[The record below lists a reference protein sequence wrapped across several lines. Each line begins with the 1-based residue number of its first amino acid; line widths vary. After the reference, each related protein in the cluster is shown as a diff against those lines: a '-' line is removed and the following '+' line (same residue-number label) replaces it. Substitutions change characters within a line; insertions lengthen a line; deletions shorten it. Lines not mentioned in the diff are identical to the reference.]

1 MDSQTLK
8 HSGVDI
14 IFLNDVYVA
23 YSVNFSKNAYSLVLG
38 LTRTST

>member
-14 IFLNDVYVA
+14 FLNDVYVA
-23 YSVNFSKNAYSLVLG
+23 YLVNFSKYAYSLALG
-38 LTRTST
+38 LTCTST